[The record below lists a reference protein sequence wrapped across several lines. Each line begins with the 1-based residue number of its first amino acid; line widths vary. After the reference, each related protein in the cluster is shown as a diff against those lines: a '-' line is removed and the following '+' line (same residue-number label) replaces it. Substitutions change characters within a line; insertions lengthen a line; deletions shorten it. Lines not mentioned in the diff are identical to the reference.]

1 MVTVDVVRKCVVK
14 LTSKSCDLDPL
25 PGYVTRKALG
35 TLAKCPLN

>member
-1 MVTVDVVRKCVVK
+1 MVTVDEVRKCVVK

-25 PGYVTRKALG
+25 PGYVTGKALG